1 VTLRARLVTVIASVA
16 LVALAAAGFFEY
28 SALRSYLVSRVDHQL
43 LAAERP
49 LADALDQGI
58 PLTFRTVEDLAPGD
72 YVQVETAK
80 GSSLFSI
87 AAVDRGKA
95 MTPRL
100 PKVARSAGPGE
111 TVFVNAS
118 ATSSGGPNFR
128 VLSAPLVG
136 GARLV
141 LGAPLDSEDATL
153 HRLFLLELA
162 VGLAALL
169 VASGL
174 GWWLVRLGLKPLEA
188 VEETAEAIADGDLE
202 RRVPGEEGNTETARV
217 ARALNV
223 MLERIDAAFA
233 ERDASLEEL
242 RRSEERLR
250 RFVADASH
258 ELRTP
263 LAAVSAYAELFERG
277 ADRNPDDLARLMG
290 GIRAE
295 SARMSSLVQDLL
307 LLARLDEGL
316 PLADEEVELVD
327 LARESVSS
335 ARAVGPAWPVQLVA
349 REAVIVRGD
358 PLRLRQVLDNLL
370 ANVRAHTP
378 EGTTATV
385 TIGTEGPDAL
395 IEVSDNGPGMSPE
408 TAAKVFERF
417 FRADPA
423 RTRRSG
429 GAGLG
434 LAIVAKLVEA
444 HRGRVDVRSSEGE
457 GTTFSVRLPR
467 IGAEGAEAH
476 SARDDAD
483 KSGSAHIGTPGDA
496 QRELLR

>member
-1 VTLRARLVTVIASVA
+1 MTLRARLVTVIASVA
-16 LVALAAAGFFEY
+16 LVALAAAGVLTY
-28 SALRSYLVSRVDHQL
+28 SALRSYLIGRVDSQL
-43 LAAERP
+43 LRAERP
-49 LADALDQGI
+49 LANALDQGV
-58 PLTFRTVEDLAPGD
+58 PLTFRTVEELAPGD
-72 YVQVETAK
+72 YVKVETAERT
-80 GSSLFSI
+80 SLFSI
-87 AAVDRGKA
+87 AAVERGQT

-100 PKVARSAGPGE
+100 PAGAEPTPAGQA
-111 TVFVNAS
+111 VFFDAPA
-118 ATSSGGPNFR
+118 ATSGGAGFR

-141 LGAPLDSEDATL
+141 LGASLDTEDATL

-188 VEETAEAIADGDLE
+188 VEETAEAIAEGDLE
-202 RRVPGEEGNTETARV
+202 RRVPGAEGNTETARV

-223 MLERIDAAFA
+223 MLERIDDAFA
-233 ERDASLEEL
+233 ERDATLDAL

-277 ADRNPDDLARLMG
+277 ADQNPDDLARLMG

-316 PLADEEVELVD
+316 PLAAEDVELVD
-327 LARESVSS
+327 LARESLSS
-335 ARAVGPAWPVQLVA
+335 ASAVGPAWPVHLVA
-349 REAVIVRGD
+349 REAVVVRGD

-385 TIGTEGPDAL
+385 EVRTEGAEAVL
-395 IEVSDNGPGMSPE
+395 EVRDDGPGMSPE
-408 TAAKVFERF
+408 TAARVFERF

-423 RTRRSG
+423 RTRRGG

-444 HRGRVDVRSSEGE
+444 HHGRVEVESEEGR
-457 GTTFSVRLPR
+457 GTTFRVRLPR
-467 IGAEGAEAH
+467 LDALGAPEQADTPSSGAAH
-476 SARDDAD
+476 TASPA
-483 KSGSAHIGTPGDA
+483 GA
-496 QRELLR
+496 QRQPLR